1 MNIPKQDFV
10 LILGNSQ
17 TTEMNAV
24 LDAVSQICQMVRIS
38 DLSCLNAISTEIEC
52 PGLIVICQNWS
63 DEFSRDDW
71 NDLVKR
77 FPISR
82 FVCCYGV
89 WCESDGRTRDVW
101 PLSTRVPARCA
112 RVRIQQE
119 WDIVKGKENAFP
131 LTAGRDEIFQ
141 LQVTAEPCKLNIDG
155 GSPVIGIHSGDRWYQ
170 TMLEEMIVSWGAQVA
185 NKSQQCEADLLILDL
200 DPWELVER
208 EHAAQ
213 TGVPPMIGMM
223 GLSHFE
229 NIVASRLYGFET
241 IVCKL
246 APELELFQAVKRSL
260 EIKVFP
266 QVAN

>member
-1 MNIPKQDFV
+1 MNVPKQEFV

-17 TTEMNAV
+17 TLEMSPV
-24 LDAVSQICQMVRIS
+24 LDAVSKICQKVRIA
-38 DLSCLNAISTEIEC
+38 DFSCLNANSTEVES

-63 DEFSRDDW
+63 DEFSRNDW

-89 WCESDGRTRDVW
+89 WCESDGRTREVW
-101 PLSTRVPARCA
+101 PLSTRVPARYA
-112 RVRIQQE
+112 RIRIQQE
-119 WDIVKGKENAFP
+119 WDIVQGKENAFP

-141 LQVTAEPCKLNIDG
+141 LQVTAESCKLNVD
-155 GSPVIGIHSGDRWYQ
+155 SDFPLIGIHSGDRSYQ
-170 TMLEEMIVSWGAQVA
+170 TMLEEMIISWGAQVA

-200 DPWELVER
+200 DPWELVEK
-208 EHAAQ
+208 EYAAQ
-213 TGVPPMIGMM
+213 TDLPPMIGMM

-229 NIVASRLYGFET
+229 NIVASRLFGFET

-260 EIKVFP
+260 EIKALP